1 MRTLYD
7 PLTIAAVIF
16 GGLSIISSATA
27 AKSQA
32 NAEAAFLGQQAQ
44 QERVARAREL
54 RDAERANQQR
64 LARTR
69 ALTAAGG
76 GDTTVGTGLALLQD
90 QTAEALI
97 EQQRLLSDSQA
108 REGSLTARAA
118 NAKARGRQAFF
129 NTILRG
135 VGASLT
141 AASGFRSPG
150 GSFPKSFGPQFGGD
164 IRASGSF

>member
-1 MRTLYD
+1 MRTLYE

-16 GGLSIISSATA
+16 SGLSIISSATA

-32 NAEAAFLGQQAQ
+32 NSEAAFLQIQAQ

-108 REGSLTARAA
+108 REGSLIARASNKRA
-118 NAKARGRQAFF
+118 QGQQAFF
-129 NTILRG
+129 NTLLRG
-135 VGASLT
+135 VGSNLTT
-141 AASGFRSPG
+141 AALA
-150 GSFPKSFGPQFGGD
+150 K
-164 IRASGSF
+164 